1 MGGKNSRGRRP
12 LTLRKTVFSDFF
24 NLEAIAKYVC
34 LPVARCCKT
43 LVCVDV
49 LLQECIVKTKL
60 KCDMMIRL
68 LAKREPDID
77 GIEAHWEE
85 RAERPL
91 RTRKL
96 TGRKA

>member
-1 MGGKNSRGRRP
+1 M
-12 LTLRKTVFSDFF
+12 TLGKTVFSDFF
-24 NLEAIAKYVC
+24 YLEAITKYVC
-34 LPVARCCKT
+34 LPVAHFCKT

-49 LLQECIVKTKL
+49 LLEECIVKKKKKL
-60 KCDMMIRL
+60 KCDIMICL
-68 LAKREPDID
+68 LAKTEPDTD

-96 TGRKA
+96 TGRKASLAAAGWPR